1 VELSTTR
8 KEEENCPDQDQPSLY
23 IRPQPSSIEDL
34 GVPRGFL
41 AELALKQAYYLDVF
55 ILKDLADRMKV
66 NLAII
71 TEVSEQ
77 LTRDKLLE
85 TRAAEAR
92 PAKSSFTVLG
102 NRYALTEEGKR
113 RAVQALEY
121 DSYAGPVPV
130 PLEDYWEQV
139 RVQSIQHTEFEM
151 HHLEKA
157 FEGLVVS
164 HSVLEQLGPA
174 LMGGKSLFLYGPTGN
189 GKTSIALRV
198 GKIWDDAVFI
208 PYALYVEGHV
218 IPVFDVITHQSVE
231 GWSGQNGSGMGDR
244 RWILCHRPI
253 VVVGGELGLGMLDLV
268 YDSKLKF
275 YGAPLQLKANNGIFV
290 LDDFGRQQVPTQLL
304 LNRWIVPME
313 NRQDFLYLCTGQ
325 KFAIPYDQLLIFA
338 TNMDPAG
345 LVDPAFFR
353 RIRAKVKIEGPE
365 RVQYKEIFRRICQN
379 FQLEYNDAAVEY
391 LLVKYYDDDN
401 RALSACHPRDLVE
414 QMLDFCRFNKQP
426 RVLEQDSLDRVC
438 QMYFAE

>member
-1 VELSTTR
+1 MELSAVR
-8 KEEENCPDQDQPSLY
+8 KDEENCPDHPSLN
-23 IRPQPSSIEDL
+23 IRPQPSKIEDL
-34 GVPRGFL
+34 GVPKGFL
-41 AELALKQAYYLDVF
+41 AELALKHAFYLDVF
-55 ILKDLADRMKV
+55 VLNGLAERMKV

-71 TEVSEQ
+71 TELSEQ
-77 LTRDKLLE
+77 LVRDKLLE
-85 TRAAEAR
+85 ARGSEAR
-92 PAKSSFTVLG
+92 QDKGSFMVLG
-102 NRYALTEEGKR
+102 NRYALTAEGR
-113 RAVQALEY
+113 RRGAQALEY
-121 DSYAGPVPV
+121 DSYVGPVPV
-130 PLEDYWEQV
+130 SLEDYWEQV
-139 RVQSIQHTEFEM
+139 RAQSIQNAEFEM

-164 HSVLEQLGPA
+164 HSILEQLGPA

-218 IPVFDVITHQSVE
+218 IPVFDLITHQPVE

-244 RWILCHRPI
+244 RWVLCHRPV
-253 VVVGGELGLGMLDLV
+253 VVVGGELGLSMLDLT

-290 LDDFGRQQVPTQLL
+290 LDDFGRQQVSTQLL

-338 TNMDPAG
+338 TNLEPAS

-353 RIRAKVKIEGPE
+353 RIRAKVKIKSPE
-365 RVQYKEIFRRICQN
+365 RVQYKEIFKIICQN

-391 LLVKYYDDDN
+391 LLGKYYDEDN
-401 RALSACHPRDLVE
+401 RELSACHPRDLVE

-426 RVLEQDSLDRVC
+426 RVLQQDSLDRVC

>member
-1 VELSTTR
+1 MELTATQ
-8 KEEENCPDQDQPSLY
+8 EENGNPDQPSLF

-34 GVPRGFL
+34 GVPKGFL
-41 AELALKQAYYLDVF
+41 AELALKHAFYLDVF
-55 ILKDLADRMKV
+55 GLKSLADRMKV
-66 NLAII
+66 NLAIN
-71 TEVSEQ
+71 ELSEQ
-77 LTRDKLLE
+77 LIRDKFL
-85 TRAAEAR
+85 EAR
-92 PAKSSFTVLG
+92 GAESRHDKSSFAVLG
-102 NRYALTEEGKR
+102 NRYALTVEGKR
-113 RAVQALEY
+113 RGSQALEY
-121 DSYAGPVPV
+121 DSYVGPVPV
-130 PLEDYWEQV
+130 SLEDYWEQV
-139 RVQSIQHTEFEM
+139 KAQSIQNSEFEM

-164 HSVLEQLGPA
+164 PSLLEQLGPA

-198 GKIWDDAVFI
+198 AKIWEDGVFI

-218 IPVFDVITHQSVE
+218 IPVFDIITHHPVE
-231 GWSGQNGSGMGDR
+231 GWLNKHGPGTGDR
-244 RWILCHRPI
+244 RWVLCHRPC
-253 VVVGGELGLGMLDLV
+253 VVVGGELGLNMLDLA

-290 LDDFGRQQVPTQLL
+290 LDDFGRQQVSTQLL

-338 TNMDPAG
+338 TNMEPGA

-353 RIRAKVKIEGPE
+353 RIRAKVKIKSPE
-365 RVQYKEIFRRICQN
+365 RVQYKEIFKLICQN
-379 FQLEYNDAAVEY
+379 VQLEYNDAAVEH
-391 LLVKYYDDDN
+391 LLAKYYDDNN
-401 RALSACHPRDLVE
+401 RELSACHPRDLVE
-414 QMLDFCRFNKQP
+414 QMMDFCRFNKQP
-426 RVLEQDSLDRVC
+426 LVLEPESLDRVC

>member
-1 VELSTTR
+1 MELTATQ
-8 KEEENCPDQDQPSLY
+8 EENGNPDQPSLF

-34 GVPRGFL
+34 GVPKGFL
-41 AELALKQAYYLDVF
+41 AELALKHAFYLDVF
-55 ILKDLADRMKV
+55 GLKSLADRMKV

-71 TEVSEQ
+71 NELSEQ
-77 LTRDKLLE
+77 LIRDKFL
-85 TRAAEAR
+85 EAR
-92 PAKSSFTVLG
+92 GAESRHDKSSFAVLG
-102 NRYALTEEGKR
+102 NRYALTVEGKR
-113 RAVQALEY
+113 RGSQALEY
-121 DSYAGPVPV
+121 DSYVGPVPV
-130 PLEDYWEQV
+130 SLEDYWEQV
-139 RVQSIQHTEFEM
+139 RAQSIQLAGFEM

-164 HSVLEQLGPA
+164 PSLLEQLGPA

-198 GKIWDDAVFI
+198 AKIWEDGVFI
-208 PYALYVEGHV
+208 PYSLYVEGHV
-218 IPVFDVITHQSVE
+218 IPVFDIITHHPVE
-231 GWSGQNGSGMGDR
+231 GWLSKNGPGTGDR
-244 RWILCHRPI
+244 RWVLCHRPC
-253 VVVGGELGLGMLDLV
+253 VVVGGELGLNMLDLA

-290 LDDFGRQQVPTQLL
+290 LDDFGRQQVSTQLL

-338 TNMDPAG
+338 TNMEPGA

-353 RIRAKVKIEGPE
+353 RIRAKVKIKSPE
-365 RVQYKEIFRRICQN
+365 RVQYKEIFKLICQN
-379 FQLEYNDAAVEY
+379 VRLEYNDAAVEH
-391 LLVKYYDDDN
+391 LLAKYYDDNN
-401 RALSACHPRDLVE
+401 RELSACHPRDLVE
-414 QMLDFCRFNKQP
+414 QMMDFCRFNKQP
-426 RVLEQDSLDRVC
+426 LVLEPESLDRVC

>member
-1 VELSTTR
+1 MELSTVE
-8 KEEENCPDQDQPSLY
+8 KEFENRPDCPSLCV
-23 IRPQPSSIEDL
+23 RPQPSSIEDL

-41 AELALKQAYYLDVF
+41 AELALKHAFYLDVF
-55 ILKDLADRMKV
+55 GLKSLADRMKV

-71 TEVSEQ
+71 NELSEQ
-77 LTRDKLLE
+77 LIRDKLLE
-85 TRAAEAR
+85 ARGAEAR
-92 PAKSSFTVLG
+92 HDKSSFAVLG
-102 NRYALTEEGKR
+102 NRYALSAEGKR
-113 RAVQALEY
+113 RGSQALEY
-121 DSYAGPVPV
+121 DSYVGPVPV
-130 PLEDYWEQV
+130 SLEDYWEQV
-139 RVQSIQHTEFEM
+139 RAQSIQNSEFEM

-157 FEGLVVS
+157 FEGLVVP
-164 HSVLEQLGPA
+164 HSLLEQLGPA

-198 GKIWDDAVFI
+198 GKIWDDGVFI

-218 IPVFDVITHQSVE
+218 IPVFDVITHCPIE
-231 GWSGQNGSGMGDR
+231 GWSDQTGPGRGDR
-244 RWILCHRPI
+244 RWILCHRPC
-253 VVVGGELGLGMLDLV
+253 VVVGGELGLGMLDLA

-290 LDDFGRQQVPTQLL
+290 LDDFGRQQVPVQVL

-313 NRQDFLYLCTGQ
+313 SRQDFLYLCTGQ

-338 TNMDPAG
+338 TNMEPES

-365 RVQYKEIFRRICQN
+365 RDQYKEIFKLICQN

-391 LLVKYYDDDN
+391 LLAKYYDGDN
-401 RALSACHPRDLVE
+401 RELSACHPRDLVE
-414 QMLDFCRFNKQP
+414 QMLDYCRFNKRP
-426 RVLEQDSLDRVC
+426 RVLESESLDRVC
-438 QMYFAE
+438 QMYFAG

>member
-1 VELSTTR
+1 MELTAIQR
-8 KEEENCPDQDQPSLY
+8 DYENCPDFPSSY
-23 IRPQPSSIEDL
+23 VRSQPSSTEDL
-34 GVPRGFL
+34 GVPKGFL
-41 AELALKQAYYLDVF
+41 AELALKHAFYLDVF
-55 ILKDLADRMKV
+55 GLKNLADRMKV

-71 TEVSEQ
+71 TELSEH
-77 LTRDKLLE
+77 LVRDKLLE
-85 TRAAEAR
+85 ARGAESR
-92 PAKSSFTVLG
+92 PDKSSFMGLG
-102 NRYALTEEGKR
+102 NRYALTEAGKR
-113 RAVQALEY
+113 RAAQALEY
-121 DSYAGPVPV
+121 DSYVGPVPV
-130 PLEDYWEQV
+130 SLEDYWEQV
-139 RVQSIQHTEFEM
+139 NVQSIQNTEFEM
-151 HHLEKA
+151 SHLEKA

-164 HSVLEQLGPA
+164 PSLLEQLGPA
-174 LMGGKSLFLYGPTGN
+174 LMSGKSLFLYGPTGN

-218 IPVFDVITHQSVE
+218 IPVFDVITHHPIE
-231 GWSGQNGSGMGDR
+231 GWLNQNGPGKGDR
-244 RWILCHRPI
+244 RWVLCHRPC
-253 VVVGGELGLGMLDLV
+253 VVVGGELGLSMLDLS

-338 TNMDPAG
+338 TNLEPGA

-353 RIRAKVKIEGPE
+353 RIRAKIKIKTPE
-365 RVQYKEIFRRICQN
+365 RGQYKEIFKLICQN
-379 FQLEYNDAAVEY
+379 FQLEYNEAAVEY
-391 LLVKYYDDDN
+391 LLVRYYDGDN
-401 RALSACHPRDLVE
+401 REMSACHPRDLVE
-414 QMLDFCRFNKQP
+414 QMVDFCRFNKQP
-426 RVLEQDSLDRVC
+426 LALNQGSLDRVC

>member
-1 VELSTTR
+1 MELTATQ
-8 KEEENCPDQDQPSLY
+8 EENGNPDQPSLF

-34 GVPRGFL
+34 GVPKGFL
-41 AELALKQAYYLDVF
+41 AELALKHAFYLDVF
-55 ILKDLADRMKV
+55 GLKSLADRMKV

-71 TEVSEQ
+71 NELSEQ
-77 LTRDKLLE
+77 LIRDKFL
-85 TRAAEAR
+85 EAR
-92 PAKSSFTVLG
+92 GAESRHDKSSFAVLG
-102 NRYALTEEGKR
+102 NRYALTVEGKR
-113 RAVQALEY
+113 RGSQALEY
-121 DSYAGPVPV
+121 DSYVGPVPV
-130 PLEDYWEQV
+130 SLEDYWEQV
-139 RVQSIQHTEFEM
+139 KAQSIQNSDFEM

-164 HSVLEQLGPA
+164 PSLLEQLGPA

-198 GKIWDDAVFI
+198 AKIWEDGVFI
-208 PYALYVEGHV
+208 PYSLYVEGHV
-218 IPVFDVITHQSVE
+218 IPVFDIITHHPVE
-231 GWSGQNGSGMGDR
+231 GWLNKHGPGTGDR
-244 RWILCHRPI
+244 RWVLCHRPC
-253 VVVGGELGLGMLDLV
+253 VVVGGELGLNMLDLA

-290 LDDFGRQQVPTQLL
+290 LDDFGRQQVSTQLL

-338 TNMDPAG
+338 TNMEPGA

-353 RIRAKVKIEGPE
+353 RIRAKVKIKSPE
-365 RVQYKEIFRRICQN
+365 RVQYKEIFKLICQN
-379 FQLEYNDAAVEY
+379 VRLEYNDAAVEH
-391 LLVKYYDDDN
+391 LLAKYYDHNN
-401 RALSACHPRDLVE
+401 RELSACHPRDLVE
-414 QMLDFCRFNKQP
+414 QMMDFCRFNKQP
-426 RVLEQDSLDRVC
+426 LVLEPESLDRVC